1 MNKPLTIGLICPGG
15 GIKNPEIEMSKYAP
29 EDVRLLT
36 EQIPLAKIDPQVLSE
51 FGDMAD
57 DAARELAAQGADLVV
72 FNCTSGSFI
81 RGLGYDMEII
91 QRLEEATHLPA
102 ITTTTAVVEALKTV
116 GAHKLTMLTPYPD
129 SVNEVEVKFLEDS
142 GFQVVAAK
150 GLGIVQMNLVAKV
163 PFDQLYALV
172 READRSESEAIF
184 ISCAGLRVIDYI
196 RGLESDFQ
204 KPVVTSNQA
213 TLWMALRRLGRED
226 RLCPGTL
233 FEH

>member
-1 MNKPLTIGLICPGG
+1 MATIGLICPGG

-29 EDVRLLT
+29 ADIKLLT
-36 EQIPLAKIDPQVLSE
+36 CQVPLAKIDPQVLSE

-57 DAARELAAQGADLVV
+57 GAARELAAQGADLLV

-81 RGLGYDMEII
+81 RGLGYDREII
-91 QRLEEATHLPA
+91 ARLEEATHVPT
-102 ITTTTAVVEALKTV
+102 ITTTTAVVEALKAV
-116 GAHKLTMLTPYPD
+116 EAHRLTMVTPYPD
-129 SVNEVEVKFLEDS
+129 SVNEVEIKFLEDS
-142 GFQVVAAK
+142 GFRMVSAK

-172 READRSESEAIF
+172 READCPEAEAIF

-204 KPVVTSNQA
+204 KPVITSNQA

-226 RLCPGTL
+226 RLVPGEL
-233 FEH
+233 FKH

>member
-1 MNKPLTIGLICPGG
+1 MATIGLICPGG

-29 EDVRLLT
+29 ADIKLLT
-36 EQIPLAKIDPQVLSE
+36 CQVPLAKIDPQVLSE

-57 DAARELAAQGADLVV
+57 GAARELAAQGADLLV

-81 RGLGYDMEII
+81 RGLGYDREII
-91 QRLEEATHLPA
+91 ARLEEAAHVPT
-102 ITTTTAVVEALKTV
+102 ITTTTAVVEALKAV
-116 GAHKLTMLTPYPD
+116 EAHRLTMVTPYPD
-129 SVNEVEVKFLEDS
+129 SVNEVEIKFLEDS
-142 GFQVVAAK
+142 GFRMVSAK
-150 GLGIVQMNLVAKV
+150 GLGIVQMAKV

-172 READRSESEAIF
+172 READCPEAEAIF

-204 KPVVTSNQA
+204 KPVITSNQA

-226 RLCPGTL
+226 QLVPGEL
-233 FEH
+233 FKH